1 MIKLDDFVVVDAELG
16 KKGKDGNLFI
26 VHRGNRSMIAKVF
39 KNKNI
44 EKIEA
49 ETFFLKKG
57 YELGISPKTY
67 GYGNNYILMDRLEYS
82 LFDVI
87 KKNGKMTKKHQTDVI
102 KILEILDKNKIF
114 HGDVSPLNFMFDKN
128 GKMYIIDY
136 GMSKN
141 IDSKF
146 LKKYGNN
153 SNIKLG
159 LTVFILNIRKVIP
172 DFEPTVLTRKI
183 FQYLDLKP

>member
-1 MIKLDDFVVVDAELG
+1 
-16 KKGKDGNLFI
+16 
-26 VHRGNRSMIAKVF
+26 
-39 KNKNI
+39 
-44 EKIEA
+44 
-49 ETFFLKKG
+49 
-57 YELGISPKTY
+57 
-67 GYGNNYILMDRLEYS
+67 MDRLEYS